1 VLGDTVLLQN
11 QDGSMR
17 VEATVTDLA
26 DPYPSVAA
34 SKRGYRMVG
43 VHVSFTNVGSAPF
56 TIRPDGISLQDDA
69 GLYTFD
75 ALQFGQSQLRSA
87 PDRFERSKLDPGKS
101 VAGWLLYELTADA
114 KAGSLIYLGTD
125 DGEPRAWL
133 LARFDIAAGM
143 AARPTRILNR
153 SAIEVGTIKIEQIIT
168 QFERTDPSIAPLRG
182 ARAVSLVLSVH
193 NTGNAVLNLDGS
205 FLLIDQFGT
214 YYQRYYYDRSTT
226 SRAAYPELKIRIRP
240 GQTERGIITF
250 ELPMDSSIAMVMVLP
265 SQGQFFIL
273 GGAYDSVTVTP
284 DAYAGSA
291 DDEEWGTEIPGCE
304 GIREW
309 AEGSNATM
317 MMANEV
323 VEGIKDDI
331 DTATPGSIRNAAA
344 SLRHTAQLQEAVVP
358 PTKAHEAQLDLINL
372 LRTAADMLDD
382 MADRI
387 ESGESPETV
396 ADMMDAPGSPYMLA
410 GKDAIFSALAVLIAC
425 PIE

>member
-1 VLGDTVLLQN
+1 
-11 QDGSMR
+11 M
-17 VEATVTDLA
+17 
-26 DPYPSVAA
+26 
-34 SKRGYRMVG
+34 
-43 VHVSFTNVGSAPF
+43 
-56 TIRPDGISLQDDA
+56 
-69 GLYTFD
+69 
-75 ALQFGQSQLRSA
+75 
-87 PDRFERSKLDPGKS
+87 
-101 VAGWLLYELTADA
+101 
-114 KAGSLIYLGTD
+114 
-125 DGEPRAWL
+125 

-291 DDEEWGTEIPGCE
+291 DNEEWGTEIPGCE